1 MKTETR
7 NVFTQL
13 LDQIARLNGVT
24 TDAVKNAFS
33 VQPSIQQKLE
43 TRIQES
49 SEFLSRI
56 NVVGVDELEGE
67 KLGLGVFG
75 TIAGRTKVTP
85 TNPRRPRNLTD
96 LNSHKFRCEFT
107 EFDTAI
113 PYVQL
118 DAWAKFPDFQ
128 TKLRDVIVKQQGLD
142 RMMIGF
148 NGISVA
154 EQTNREKY
162 PLLQDVNKGWL
173 QHYRERAPERV
184 MAEVKKGSGKVLIGA
199 IEKGGDFYNLD
210 ALVMDAVAGM
220 IDPTLA
226 GNPELV
232 VILGRDL
239 LHDKYFPIVNQD
251 NKPSEQLAAD
261 VVTSQK
267 RVGNLPAVTVPFF
280 PAGAM
285 MITPLSNLS
294 IYYQNGSRR
303 RHLREEPEFN
313 QVANYESNNE
323 AYVVE
328 RYEAG
333 CLVEN
338 IELLPP
344 PKEEKKEGKAE

>member
-1 MKTETR
+1 MKTNTR

-13 LDQIARLNGVT
+13 IEQIAKLNGVSAS
-24 TDAVKNAFS
+24 AVEKSFS

-43 TRIQES
+43 TRLQES

-56 NVVGVDELEGE
+56 NIVGVDELEGE

-85 TNPRRPRNLTD
+85 NNPRRPRNLTD
-96 LNSHKFRCEFT
+96 MNSHKYRCEFT
-107 EFDTAI
+107 EFDTAL

-128 TKLRDVIVKQQGLD
+128 TKLRDVIIKQQALD

-148 NGISVA
+148 NGVSVA
-154 EQTNREKY
+154 EQTDRAKN

-173 QHYRERAPERV
+173 QHYREKASERV
-184 MAEVKKGSGKVLIGA
+184 MAEVKKGSGKVVIGKSD
-199 IEKGGDFYNLD
+199 KGGDYANLD
-210 ALVMDAVAGM
+210 ALVMDAVAGL

-251 NKPSEQLAAD
+251 NPPSEQMAAD
-261 VVTSQK
+261 MVISQK
-267 RVGNLPAVTVPFF
+267 RVGGLPAVTVPFF
-280 PAGAM
+280 PAGTM
-285 MITPLSNLS
+285 LITPLSNLS

-303 RHLREEPEFN
+303 RHLREEPDYN
-313 QVANYESNNE
+313 QAANYESNNE

-338 IELLPP
+338 IEPV
-344 PKEEKKEGKAE
+344 KAA

>member
-1 MKTETR
+1 MKTNTR

-13 LDQIARLNGVT
+13 IEQIAKLNGVSAS
-24 TDAVKNAFS
+24 AVEKSFS

-43 TRIQES
+43 TRLQES

-56 NVVGVDELEGE
+56 NIVGVDELEGE

-85 TNPRRPRNLTD
+85 NNPRRPRNLTD
-96 LNSHKFRCEFT
+96 MNSHKYRCEFT
-107 EFDTAI
+107 EFDTAL

-128 TKLRDVIVKQQGLD
+128 TKLRDVIIKQQALD

-148 NGISVA
+148 NGVSVA
-154 EQTNREKY
+154 EQTDRAKN

-173 QHYRERAPERV
+173 QHYREKASERV
-184 MAEVKKGSGKVLIGA
+184 MAEVKKGSGKVVIGKSD
-199 IEKGGDFYNLD
+199 KGGDYANLD
-210 ALVMDAVAGM
+210 ALVMDAVAGL

-226 GNPELV
+226 GNPGLV

-251 NKPSEQLAAD
+251 NPPSEQMAAD
-261 VVTSQK
+261 MVISQK
-267 RVGNLPAVTVPFF
+267 RVGGLPAVTVPFF

-285 MITPLSNLS
+285 LITPLSNLS

-303 RHLREEPEFN
+303 RHLREEPDYN
-313 QVANYESNNE
+313 QAANYESNNE

-338 IELLPP
+338 IEPV
-344 PKEEKKEGKAE
+344 KAA

>member
-1 MKTETR
+1 MKTNTR
-7 NVFTQL
+7 DVFTQL
-13 LDQIARLNGVT
+13 IEQIAKLNGVSAA
-24 TDAVKNAFS
+24 AVEKSFS

-49 SEFLSRI
+49 SEFMSRI
-56 NVVGVDELEGE
+56 NIEGVDDLEGE

-75 TIAGRTKVTP
+75 TVAGRTKVTP

-96 LNSHKFRCEFT
+96 INSHKYRCEFT

-128 TKLRDVIVKQQGLD
+128 TKLRDVVVKQQALD

-148 NGISVA
+148 NGVSVA
-154 EQTNREKY
+154 EQTDRVKY

-173 QHYRERAPERV
+173 QQYREHAPERV
-184 MAEVKKGSGKVLIGA
+184 MAEVKKGSGKVMIGA
-199 IEKGGDFYNLD
+199 KEKGGDYANLD
-210 ALVMDAVAGM
+210 ALVMDAVAGL
-220 IDPTLA
+220 IDPA
-226 GNPELV
+226 MASNPDLV
-232 VILGRDL
+232 VVVGRDL
-239 LHDKYFPIVNQD
+239 MHDKYFPIVNQD
-251 NKPSEQLAAD
+251 SKPSEQMAAD
-261 VVTSQK
+261 VVISQK
-267 RVGNLPAVTVPFF
+267 RVGGLSAVTAPFF

-285 MITPLSNLS
+285 LITPLSNLS

-303 RHLREEPEFN
+303 RHLREEPDFN
-313 QVANYESNNE
+313 QIANYESNNE

-328 RYEAG
+328 RYQAG

-338 IELLPP
+338 IELV
-344 PKEEKKEGKAE
+344 K

>member
-1 MKTETR
+1 MKTDTR

-13 LDQIARLNGVT
+13 LEQIAKLNGVSAA
-24 TDAVKNAFS
+24 AVEKSFS
-33 VQPSIQQKLE
+33 VQPTIQQKLE

-56 NVVGVDELEGE
+56 NINGVDELEGE
-67 KLGLGVFG
+67 KLGLGIFG
-75 TIAGRTKVTP
+75 TVAGRTKVTP
-85 TNPRRPRNLTD
+85 TNPRRPRNLGD
-96 LNSHKFRCEFT
+96 LNSHKYRCEFT

-113 PYVQL
+113 PFVQL

-128 TKLRDVIVKQQGLD
+128 TKLRDVIVKQQALD

-148 NGISVA
+148 NGVSVA
-154 EQTNREKY
+154 EQTNREKF

-173 QHYRERAPERV
+173 QQYREHAPERV
-184 MAEVKKGSGKVLIGA
+184 MAEVKKGSGKVMIGA
-199 IEKGGDFYNLD
+199 KEKGGDYANLD
-210 ALVMDAVAGM
+210 ALVMDAVAGL
-220 IDPTLA
+220 IDPAMA
-226 GNPELV
+226 GNPDLV
-232 VILGRDL
+232 VVLGRDL

-251 NKPSEQLAAD
+251 NKPSEQMAAD
-261 VVTSQK
+261 VVISQK
-267 RVGNLPAVTVPFF
+267 RVGGLPPVSVPYF

-285 MITPLSNLS
+285 LITPLSNLS
-294 IYYQNGSRR
+294 IYYQSGSRR
-303 RHLREEPEFN
+303 RHLREEPDYN

-338 IELLPP
+338 IEMVN
-344 PKEEKKEGKAE
+344 AA

>member
-1 MKTETR
+1 MKTNTR
-7 NVFTQL
+7 DVFTKL
-13 LDQIARLNGVT
+13 IEQIAKLNGVSAT
-24 TDAVKNAFS
+24 AVEKSFS

-43 TRIQES
+43 VRIQES

-56 NVVGVDELEGE
+56 NIEGVDELEGE

-75 TIAGRTKVTP
+75 TVAGRTKVTP
-85 TNPRRPRNLTD
+85 TNPRRPRNLAD
-96 LNSHKFRCEFT
+96 MNSHKYRCEFT

-128 TKLRDVIVKQQGLD
+128 TKLRDAIVKQQALD

-148 NGISVA
+148 NGVSVA
-154 EQTNREKY
+154 EQTDRVKN

-173 QHYRERAPERV
+173 QYYREKAPERV
-184 MAEVKKGSGKVLIGA
+184 MAEVKKGSGKVMIGA
-199 IEKGGDFYNLD
+199 KEKGGDYANLD
-210 ALVMDAVAGM
+210 ALVIDAVAGM
-220 IDPTLA
+220 VDPTLA

-251 NKPSEQLAAD
+251 NKPSEQMAAD
-261 VVTSQK
+261 MVISQK
-267 RVGNLPAVTVPFF
+267 RVGGLPAVTAPFF

-285 MITPLSNLS
+285 LITPLSNLS
-294 IYYQNGSRR
+294 IYYQNDSRR
-303 RHLREEPEFN
+303 RHLREEPDYN

-338 IELLPP
+338 IEPV
-344 PKEEKKEGKAE
+344 KA

>member
-1 MKTETR
+1 MKTNTR

-13 LDQIARLNGVT
+13 IEQIAKLNGVSAS
-24 TDAVKNAFS
+24 AVEKSFS

-43 TRIQES
+43 TRLQES

-56 NVVGVDELEGE
+56 NIVGVDELEGE

-85 TNPRRPRNLTD
+85 NNPRRPRNLTD
-96 LNSHKFRCEFT
+96 MNSHKYRCEFT
-107 EFDTAI
+107 EFDTAL

-128 TKLRDVIVKQQGLD
+128 TKLRDVIIKQQALD
-142 RMMIGF
+142 RMMVGF
-148 NGISVA
+148 NGVSVA
-154 EQTNREKY
+154 EQTDRAKN

-173 QHYRERAPERV
+173 QHYREKASERV
-184 MAEVKKGSGKVLIGA
+184 MAEVKKGSGKVVIGKSD
-199 IEKGGDFYNLD
+199 KGGDYANLD
-210 ALVMDAVAGM
+210 ALVMDAVAGL

-251 NKPSEQLAAD
+251 NPPSEQMAAD
-261 VVTSQK
+261 MVISQK
-267 RVGNLPAVTVPFF
+267 RVGGLPAVTVPFF

-285 MITPLSNLS
+285 LITPLSNLS

-303 RHLREEPEFN
+303 RHLREEPDYN
-313 QVANYESNNE
+313 QAANYESNNE

-338 IELLPP
+338 IEPV
-344 PKEEKKEGKAE
+344 KAA